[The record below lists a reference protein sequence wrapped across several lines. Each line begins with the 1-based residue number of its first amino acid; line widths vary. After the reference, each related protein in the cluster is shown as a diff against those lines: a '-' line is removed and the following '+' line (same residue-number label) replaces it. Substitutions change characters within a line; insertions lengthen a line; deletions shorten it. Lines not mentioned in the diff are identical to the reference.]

1 MPSRWPSFSSL
12 LAGIPPLVGFLAKI
26 YLFNA
31 ALLQGLLRLAIVAAI
46 NSALALSYYLRV
58 IARIYLSPAKG
69 HPRKRSQPWLDA
81 LNSAAVVIN
90 FRSRGEIGAEA
101 HRRIVSDVWMLTQ
114 ANGIGKIPYTDPN
127 R

>member
-58 IARIYLSPAKG
+58 IARIYLSPSKG
-69 HPRKRSQPWLDA
+69 RPRKRPPPWLD
-81 LNSAAVVIN
+81 VVIATTAILTVS
-90 FRSRGEIGAEA
+90 FGILPFWLA
-101 HRRIVSDVWMLTQ
+101 HFADATASWM
-114 ANGIGKIPYTDPN
+114 